1 MVKRQPQLN
10 AVFAALA
17 DPTRRRIVE
26 RLRTGELTAGEIAA
40 DFAISQPAI
49 SKHLKVL
56 EKSGVLRREIDG
68 RVHRCRLDP
77 RPMREAALWIEKQE
91 RFWNAALDRLD
102 DYFATNPQPVPAQ
115 QKPHQTP
122 QHQPRTQRKK
132 R

>member
-26 RLRTGELTAGEIAA
+26 RLRGGELTAGEIAA

-102 DYFATNPQPVPAQ
+102 DYFATTPPGAPSTP
-115 QKPHQTP
+115 PHQTP
-122 QHQPRTQRKK
+122 KQRKK

>member
-26 RLRTGELTAGEIAA
+26 RLRNGELTAGEIAA

-102 DYFATNPQPVPAQ
+102 DYFATTPPSTATQDTPRQTAPR
-115 QKPHQTP
+115 QTP
-122 QHQPRTQRKK
+122 TKRKK